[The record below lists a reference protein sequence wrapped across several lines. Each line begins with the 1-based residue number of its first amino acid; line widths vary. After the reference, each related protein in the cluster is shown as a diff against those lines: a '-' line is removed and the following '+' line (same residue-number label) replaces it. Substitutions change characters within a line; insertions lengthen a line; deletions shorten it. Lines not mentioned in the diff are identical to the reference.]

1 MMKDN
6 IGNDLNIGDYVFC
19 LSGTHKNTIQQIK
32 KFRITKD
39 HFGDRD
45 AVDFVGGSWLLAY
58 NTISLTALGI
68 TDAKTSTQPGC
79 DVLGNELHVGDKVLY
94 RHPLEYY
101 AEIGTVKKLAAKSCL
116 LEITPNRFGETE
128 YRKKFN
134 EILSLTALGQEMLII
149 KHCYD

>member
-1 MMKDN
+1 MKDN

-19 LSGTHKNTIQQIK
+19 LSGMYKNTLQQIK

-45 AVDFVGGSWLLAY
+45 AVDFVEGSWLLAY
-58 NTISLTALGI
+58 NIVSITALGA
-68 TDAKTSTQPGC
+68 TRTEASTQPGC
-79 DVLGNELHVGDKVLY
+79 DILGNELHIGDKVLY
-94 RHPLEYY
+94 RHPMEYY
-101 AEIGTVKKLAAKSCL
+101 AEIGTVKKLTAKSCL

-134 EILSLTALGQEMLII
+134 EVISLTALGMESLEI

>member
-1 MMKDN
+1 MKDN

-45 AVDFVGGSWLLAY
+45 AVDFVSGSWLLAY
-58 NTISLTALGI
+58 NTISLTVLGV
-68 TDAKTSTQPGC
+68 TATEVSVQPGC
-79 DVLGNELHVGDKVLY
+79 DALGNALRIGDKVLY
-94 RHPLEYY
+94 RHPLEFY

-134 EILSLTALGQEMLII
+134 EIISLTAIGQEAIVI

>member
-1 MMKDN
+1 MKDN

-45 AVDFVGGSWLLAY
+45 AVDFAGGSWLLAY

-79 DVLGNELHVGDKVLY
+79 DALGNILHPGDKVLY

-116 LEITPNRFGETE
+116 LEIAPNRFGETE
-128 YRKKFN
+128 YRKKYD
-134 EILSLTALGQEMLII
+134 EIISLTALDLETLEI

>member
-1 MMKDN
+1 MKDN
-6 IGNDLNIGDYVFC
+6 IGSDLNIGDYVFC
-19 LSGTHKNTIQQIK
+19 LSGTHKNTVQQIK

-68 TDAKTSTQPGC
+68 TDTKPSVQPGC
-79 DVLGNELHVGDKVLY
+79 DVLGNVLRHGDKVLY
-94 RHPLEYY
+94 RHPMEFY
-101 AEIGTVKKLAAKSCL
+101 AEMGTVKQLAAKSCL

-128 YRKKFN
+128 CRKKFN
-134 EILSLTALGQEMLII
+134 EIISLTAIGQEAIVI